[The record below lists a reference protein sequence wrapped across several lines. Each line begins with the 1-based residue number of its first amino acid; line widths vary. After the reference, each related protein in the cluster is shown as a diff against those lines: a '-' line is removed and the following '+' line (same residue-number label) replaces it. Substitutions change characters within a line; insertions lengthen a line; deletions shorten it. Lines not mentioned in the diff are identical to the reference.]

1 MRQTS
6 VFRVTGEICF
16 YFSVLNVF
24 SAFYAWRLPMALFA
38 AACLLLGLVIVRCQN
53 AAARLALSLLPGLC
67 FLAGPPDPLL
77 LFPAVAW
84 LYFLLVMTRGWY
96 AMPLEE
102 YRRSYTLMLVICL
115 FFLAANIASATI
127 YRGRLISAD
136 SLIYAFAFLLL
147 GVTAMRRM
155 QMGTELSR
163 QWKIR
168 NALSVIGFPVLAAAL
183 SVGLFLLLRFTHWGL
198 QAILTPL
205 GRILNWLFHK
215 LFPTGNAPI
224 EEMSLPEALSLYKS
238 NMPLEWNGEGGGA
251 VMAESG
257 GGGSE
262 FLIERA
268 AGIGAWVLLGLLLA
282 ATLYLVLTRARRNSP
297 LAEGGPDGEE
307 PEDIPAGGG
316 RRRRRRAAPV
326 LGNARQLRRIYRSYL
341 EYRHGQG
348 MPVGKADTS
357 ADILAREQETGE
369 NADAKRLRELY
380 LAARYG
386 EPGAVTREQVQEA
399 QACLERI
406 VG

>member
-53 AAARLALSLLPGLC
+53 AAARLVLSLLPGLC

-238 NMPLEWNGEGGGA
+238 NMPLEWNGEGG
-251 VMAESG
+251 V
-257 GGGSE
+257 
-262 FLIERA
+262 
-268 AGIGAWVLLGLLLA
+268 GLLLA
-282 ATLYLVLTRARRNSP
+282 ATLYLVLTRARRNRP

-316 RRRRRRAAPV
+316 LRRRRRAAPV